1 MVENKTVTSSTPAFR
16 LRWDVFLSFRG
27 EDTRDGFTDRLYNA
41 LERQG
46 VRVFRD
52 NDGLTQ
58 GDEIAQSL
66 LDAIEDSAAAIAIIS
81 PRYANSRWCL
91 EELAKICECERL
103 ILPVFYLVDPS
114 NVRRQKGPFE
124 EDFRSLE
131 IRFGEHKVG
140 RWRSAMEKAGGISG
154 WVFQNRE
161 EPQLIQLLVRRIL
174 DELSNTPIGVA
185 SYTVGLNSR
194 VEELMKLLD
203 VKSSRVQVLGFHG
216 MGGVGKTTLAKALYN
231 KLVSHFEHRSFIS
244 NVREASMQQN
254 GLVSLQ
260 RKLLGDLLG
269 NASLVNDVN
278 AGEKAIRGI
287 LHEKRVLVVLD
298 DVDNVSQLGV
308 LAAGSEW
315 FYEGSRII
323 ITTRDRDVL
332 LAYHVNDIY
341 EVKELGSSD
350 SLKLFHY
357 HALRSKRA
365 TETFLNLSQQIVSI
379 TGGLPLALEVFGSF
393 LFDKRRVEEWEDALQ
408 KLKQIRPHDLQDVL
422 KISFDGLDDEEKCIF
437 LDIACLFVN
446 LEMKRDDVIDIVKGC
461 GFRAEIS
468 INVLIARSL
477 IKITEDKS
485 LWMHDQIRDM
495 GRQIVQHDHLVDP
508 GMRSRLWESGEIL
521 TVLKD
526 RMGTRNI
533 QGIILDFEKK
543 NFPKE
548 KSAKSI
554 SRDKLR
560 QAPSITSVV
569 TYLMET
575 YKEYFNHVANKEG
588 EMMLQT
594 KPFESMICLRL
605 LQLSNVRLEG
615 NFKCIPPD
623 LKWLQWRTCPL
634 KNLPSNF
641 CPRQLAVLDLSES
654 KIENVWGWRW
664 WFWYNNKVAENLM
677 VMNLHGCYNLTAIP
691 DLSKHHALEKL
702 ILERCISLTTIH
714 KSLGDMTTLRHLN
727 MRGCYNIVDFP
738 NDVSGLKHLE
748 ILILS
753 GCSKLKELP
762 QDMRGMNSL
771 KELLIDGT
779 AIEKLPDTIFLLTK
793 LEKLSLDR
801 CQSLKRLP
809 QCIGKLGSLRDF
821 SLNGS
826 ALEDMPDSIGSL
838 GNLEQL
844 SLMWCKSLTV
854 LPDSVGNIK
863 SLTKFW
869 LNSSSVKELP
879 TSIGSL
885 AYLKDLSLG
894 NCCDISRLPVSI
906 GGLASIVDLQLDGTS
921 IIDLPDQVDGLK
933 SLEKLE
939 MRNCRSLRSLPESI
953 GCVLTLSALI
963 IVNAAITELPES
975 IGMLENLIML
985 RLNKCT
991 KLCRLPASI
1000 GNLKSLHHLL
1010 MEETAVTELPE
1021 NFGMLSRLMI
1031 LKMAKKPDHEVSQ
1044 NAENT
1049 ELPSSFSN
1057 LSLLEEFDARA
1068 WKIAGKIPD
1077 DFEKLSSLVLLNLSH
1092 NDFSSLPCSLR
1103 GLSILEKLVLS
1114 HCKYLK
1120 VLPPLPSSL
1129 VELNAANC
1137 TALESI
1143 SDISNLENL
1152 QNLNL
1157 ANCEK
1162 LTGIPGLECLKSLR
1176 WLYMSGCSSC
1186 SSVVKSKLDKLALRN
1201 LNSLCVP
1208 GSEIPDWFTRD
1219 AVSYS
1224 KPKNR
1229 VIKAV
1234 IVGIVVSIDHSIRDD
1249 LRDQSPVVAG
1259 ILITILR
1266 LNKPIFNTAPLLE
1279 GVPKTDEDHFY
1290 LCRYEN
1296 YNPLVLFLKD
1306 GDKIRVATQNPSPV
1320 KGVHLKKC
1328 GIHLVFENDDDYVG
1342 DENFL
1347 REDQQS
1353 VSQKL
1358 TTFMGFSEEDKQ
1370 TLDPISKV
1378 EREKPERKQR
1388 DGNSFVLLF
1397 IVLPLSFLLLS
1408 WLVFM
1413 FYIYS

>member
-1 MVENKTVTSSTPAFR
+1 MN
-16 LRWDVFLSFRG
+16 
-27 EDTRDGFTDRLYNA
+27 
-41 LERQG
+41 
-46 VRVFRD
+46 
-52 NDGLTQ
+52 
-58 GDEIAQSL
+58 
-66 LDAIEDSAAAIAIIS
+66 
-81 PRYANSRWCL
+81 
-91 EELAKICECERL
+91 
-103 ILPVFYLVDPS
+103 
-114 NVRRQKGPFE
+114 
-124 EDFRSLE
+124 
-131 IRFGEHKVG
+131 
-140 RWRSAMEKAGGISG
+140 
-154 WVFQNRE
+154 E

-174 DELSNTPIGVA
+174 DELSNTPMGVA

-244 NVREASMQQN
+244 NVRETSMQQN
-254 GLVSLQ
+254 GLLSLQ

-269 NASLVNDVN
+269 NAPLVNDVN
-278 AGEKAIRGI
+278 AGKKAIRGI

-298 DVDNVSQLGV
+298 DVDNLSQLGV
-308 LAAGSEW
+308 LAARSEW

-350 SLKLFHY
+350 SLKLFRY

-365 TETFLNLSQQIVSI
+365 TETLLNLSQQIVSI

-408 KLKQIRPHDLQDVL
+408 KLKQIRPHHLQDVL

-461 GFRAEIS
+461 GFRAEVS

-495 GRQIVQHDHLVDP
+495 GRQIVQHEHLVDP
-508 GMRSRLWESGEIL
+508 GMRSRLWESSEIL

-526 RMGTRNI
+526 SMGTRNI

-560 QAPSITSVV
+560 QTPSITSVV

-588 EMMLQT
+588 EMILQT
-594 KPFESMICLRL
+594 KPFQSMICLRL
-605 LQLSNVRLEG
+605 LQLM
-615 NFKCIPPD
+615 
-623 LKWLQWRTCPL
+623 
-634 KNLPSNF
+634 
-641 CPRQLAVLDLSES
+641 LAVLDLSES

-738 NDVSGLKHLE
+738 NDVSGPKHLE

-906 GGLASIVDLQLDGTS
+906 GRLASVVDLQLDGTS
-921 IIDLPDQVDGLK
+921 IIDLPDQVNGLK

-953 GCVLTLSALI
+953 GCVLTLSTLI

-975 IGMLENLIML
+975 IGKLENLIML

-991 KLCRLPASI
+991 KLCRLPTSI

-1068 WKIAGKIPD
+1068 WKITGKIPD

-1092 NDFSSLPCSLR
+1092 NDFSSLPCSLT

-1129 VELNAANC
+1129 IELNAANC

-1152 QNLNL
+1152 RNLNL

-1162 LTGIPGLECLKSLR
+1162 LTGIPGLERLKFLR

-1208 GSEIPDWFTRD
+1208 GSKIPDWFTRD
-1219 AVSYS
+1219 EVSYS

-1234 IVGIVVSIDHSIRDD
+1234 IVGIVVSIDHSIQDD

-1266 LNKPIFNTAPLLE
+1266 LNVPIFNTAPLLE

-1296 YNPLVLFLKD
+1296 HTPLVLFLKD

-1320 KGVHLKKC
+1320 MGVHLKKC

-1342 DENFL
+1342 DENLFG
-1347 REDQQS
+1347 EGQQS

-1358 TTFMGFSEEDKQ
+1358 TTFMGSSEED
-1370 TLDPISKV
+1370 SCC
-1378 EREKPERKQR
+1378 
-1388 DGNSFVLLF
+1388 
-1397 IVLPLSFLLLS
+1397 
-1408 WLVFM
+1408 
-1413 FYIYS
+1413 

>member
-1 MVENKTVTSSTPAFR
+1 M
-16 LRWDVFLSFRG
+16 
-27 EDTRDGFTDRLYNA
+27 
-41 LERQG
+41 
-46 VRVFRD
+46 
-52 NDGLTQ
+52 
-58 GDEIAQSL
+58 
-66 LDAIEDSAAAIAIIS
+66 
-81 PRYANSRWCL
+81 
-91 EELAKICECERL
+91 
-103 ILPVFYLVDPS
+103 
-114 NVRRQKGPFE
+114 
-124 EDFRSLE
+124 
-131 IRFGEHKVG
+131 
-140 RWRSAMEKAGGISG
+140 
-154 WVFQNRE
+154 
-161 EPQLIQLLVRRIL
+161 
-174 DELSNTPIGVA
+174 GVA

-231 KLVSHFEHRSFIS
+231 KL
-244 NVREASMQQN
+244 
-254 GLVSLQ
+254 

-269 NASLVNDVN
+269 NAPLVNDVN
-278 AGEKAIRGI
+278 AGKKAIRRI

-298 DVDNVSQLGV
+298 DVDNLSQLGV
-308 LAAGSEW
+308 LAARSEW

-341 EVKELGSSD
+341 E
-350 SLKLFHY
+350 
-357 HALRSKRA
+357 
-365 TETFLNLSQQIVSI
+365 
-379 TGGLPLALEVFGSF
+379 
-393 LFDKRRVEEWEDALQ
+393 
-408 KLKQIRPHDLQDVL
+408 
-422 KISFDGLDDEEKCIF
+422 
-437 LDIACLFVN
+437 
-446 LEMKRDDVIDIVKGC
+446 
-461 GFRAEIS
+461 
-468 INVLIARSL
+468 
-477 IKITEDKS
+477 
-485 LWMHDQIRDM
+485 
-495 GRQIVQHDHLVDP
+495 
-508 GMRSRLWESGEIL
+508 
-521 TVLKD
+521 
-526 RMGTRNI
+526 GTRNI

-560 QAPSITSVV
+560 QTPSITSVV

-588 EMMLQT
+588 EMILQT
-594 KPFESMICLRL
+594 KPFQSMICLL

-654 KIENVWGWRW
+654 KIENV
-664 WFWYNNKVAENLM
+664 AENLM
-677 VMNLHGCYNLTAIP
+677 VMNLHGCCNLTAIP

-854 LPDSVGNIK
+854 LPDSVGKIK

-885 AYLKDLSLG
+885 VYLKDLSLG

-906 GGLASIVDLQLDGTS
+906 GGLASVVDLQLDGTS
-921 IIDLPDQVDGLK
+921 IIDLPDQVNGLK

-953 GCVLTLSALI
+953 GCVLTLSTLI

-975 IGMLENLIML
+975 IGKLENLIML

-991 KLCRLPASI
+991 KLCRLPTSI

-1068 WKIAGKIPD
+1068 WKITGKRPD

-1092 NDFSSLPCSLR
+1092 NDFSSLPCSLT

-1129 VELNAANC
+1129 IELNAANC

-1152 QNLNL
+1152 RNLNL

-1162 LTGIPGLECLKSLR
+1162 LTGIPGLERLKFLR

-1186 SSVVKSKLDKLALRN
+1186 SSVLALRN

-1219 AVSYS
+1219 EVSYS

-1234 IVGIVVSIDHSIRDD
+1234 IVGIVVSIDHSIQDD

-1266 LNKPIFNTAPLLE
+1266 LNVPIFNTAPLLE

-1296 YNPLVLFLKD
+1296 HTPLVLFLKD

-1320 KGVHLKKC
+1320 MGVHLKKC

-1342 DENFL
+1342 DENLFG
-1347 REDQQS
+1347 EGQQS

-1358 TTFMGFSEEDKQ
+1358 TTFMGSSEEDKQ

>member
-1 MVENKTVTSSTPAFR
+1 MEPA
-16 LRWDVFLSFRG
+16 VF
-27 EDTRDGFTDRLYNA
+27 GF
-41 LERQG
+41 G
-46 VRVFRD
+46 
-52 NDGLTQ
+52 
-58 GDEIAQSL
+58 
-66 LDAIEDSAAAIAIIS
+66 
-81 PRYANSRWCL
+81 
-91 EELAKICECERL
+91 
-103 ILPVFYLVDPS
+103 
-114 NVRRQKGPFE
+114 
-124 EDFRSLE
+124 
-131 IRFGEHKVG
+131 
-140 RWRSAMEKAGGISG
+140 
-154 WVFQNRE
+154 
-161 EPQLIQLLVRRIL
+161 
-174 DELSNTPIGVA
+174 
-185 SYTVGLNSR
+185 
-194 VEELMKLLD
+194 
-203 VKSSRVQVLGFHG
+203 
-216 MGGVGKTTLAKALYN
+216 
-231 KLVSHFEHRSFIS
+231 
-244 NVREASMQQN
+244 REAWHYKDQQY
-254 GLVSLQ
+254 L
-260 RKLLGDLLG
+260 
-269 NASLVNDVN
+269 
-278 AGEKAIRGI
+278 
-287 LHEKRVLVVLD
+287 
-298 DVDNVSQLGV
+298 
-308 LAAGSEW
+308 
-315 FYEGSRII
+315 RI
-323 ITTRDRDVL
+323 
-332 LAYHVNDIY
+332 Y
-341 EVKELGSSD
+341 
-350 SLKLFHY
+350 
-357 HALRSKRA
+357 
-365 TETFLNLSQQIVSI
+365 
-379 TGGLPLALEVFGSF
+379 
-393 LFDKRRVEEWEDALQ
+393 
-408 KLKQIRPHDLQDVL
+408 
-422 KISFDGLDDEEKCIF
+422 
-437 LDIACLFVN
+437 
-446 LEMKRDDVIDIVKGC
+446 
-461 GFRAEIS
+461 
-468 INVLIARSL
+468 
-477 IKITEDKS
+477 
-485 LWMHDQIRDM
+485 
-495 GRQIVQHDHLVDP
+495 
-508 GMRSRLWESGEIL
+508 
-521 TVLKD
+521 
-526 RMGTRNI
+526 GTRNI

-594 KPFESMICLRL
+594 KPFQSMICLRL

-1103 GLSILEKLVLS
+1103 GLSILEKL
-1114 HCKYLK
+1114 
-1120 VLPPLPSSL
+1120 
-1129 VELNAANC
+1129 
-1137 TALESI
+1137 
-1143 SDISNLENL
+1143 
-1152 QNLNL
+1152 
-1157 ANCEK
+1157 
-1162 LTGIPGLECLKSLR
+1162 
-1176 WLYMSGCSSC
+1176 
-1186 SSVVKSKLDKLALRN
+1186 LALRN

-1219 AVSYS
+1219 EVSYS

-1358 TTFMGFSEEDKQ
+1358 TTFMGSSEEDKQ

>member
-1 MVENKTVTSSTPAFR
+1 MVDNKTVTSSTPAFR

-27 EDTRDGFTDRLYNA
+27 DDTRDGFTDRLYNA
-41 LERQG
+41 LEGQG

-52 NDGLTQ
+52 KDGLTQ
-58 GDEIAQSL
+58 GDELTQSL

-81 PRYANSRWCL
+81 PRYADSHWCL

-124 EDFRSLE
+124 EDFKSLE
-131 IRFGEHKVG
+131 RRFGEHKVG

-154 WVFQNRE
+154 LVFQNRKKRDGKIE

-174 DELSNTPIGVA
+174 DELSNTPMGVA

-244 NVREASMQQN
+244 NVRETSMQQN
-254 GLVSLQ
+254 GLLSLQ

-278 AGEKAIRGI
+278 AGKKAIRGI

-308 LAAGSEW
+308 LAARSEW

-350 SLKLFHY
+350 SLKLFRY

-408 KLKQIRPHDLQDVL
+408 KLKQIRPHHLQDVL

-461 GFRAEIS
+461 GFRAEVS

-495 GRQIVQHDHLVDP
+495 GRQIVQREHLVDP
-508 GMRSRLWESGEIL
+508 GMRSRLWESSEIL

-526 RMGTRNI
+526 SM
-533 QGIILDFEKK
+533 

-560 QAPSITSVV
+560 QTPSITS
-569 TYLMET
+569 
-575 YKEYFNHVANKEG
+575 
-588 EMMLQT
+588 
-594 KPFESMICLRL
+594 
-605 LQLSNVRLEG
+605 
-615 NFKCIPPD
+615 
-623 LKWLQWRTCPL
+623 
-634 KNLPSNF
+634 
-641 CPRQLAVLDLSES
+641 LAVLDLSES

-677 VMNLHGCYNLTAIP
+677 VMNLHGCCNLTAIP

-702 ILERCISLTTIH
+702 ILERCTSLTTIH

-854 LPDSVGNIK
+854 LPDSVGKIK

-906 GGLASIVDLQLDGTS
+906 GRLASVVDLQLDGTS
-921 IIDLPDQVDGLK
+921 IIDLPDQVNGLK

-953 GCVLTLSALI
+953 GCVLTLSTLI

-975 IGMLENLIML
+975 IGKLENLIML

-991 KLCRLPASI
+991 KLCRLPTSI

-1049 ELPSSFSN
+1049 ELPSSFSK

-1068 WKIAGKIPD
+1068 WKITGKIPD

-1092 NDFSSLPCSLR
+1092 NDFSSLPCSLT

-1129 VELNAANC
+1129 IELNAANC

-1152 QNLNL
+1152 RNLNL

-1162 LTGIPGLECLKSLR
+1162 PTGIPGLERLKFLR

-1219 AVSYS
+1219 EVSYS

-1234 IVGIVVSIDHSIRDD
+1234 IVGIVVSIDHSIQDD

-1266 LNKPIFNTAPLLE
+1266 LNVPIFNTAPLLE

-1296 YNPLVLFLKD
+1296 HTPLVLFLKD

-1342 DENFL
+1342 DENLFG
-1347 REDQQS
+1347 EGQQS

-1358 TTFMGFSEEDKQ
+1358 TTFMGSSEED
-1370 TLDPISKV
+1370 SCC
-1378 EREKPERKQR
+1378 
-1388 DGNSFVLLF
+1388 
-1397 IVLPLSFLLLS
+1397 
-1408 WLVFM
+1408 
-1413 FYIYS
+1413 

>member
-1 MVENKTVTSSTPAFR
+1 MVDNKTVTSSTPAFR

-27 EDTRDGFTDRLYNA
+27 EDTRDGFTDRLYNE

-154 WVFQNRE
+154 WVFQNR
-161 EPQLIQLLVRRIL
+161 
-174 DELSNTPIGVA
+174 
-185 SYTVGLNSR
+185 
-194 VEELMKLLD
+194 
-203 VKSSRVQVLGFHG
+203 
-216 MGGVGKTTLAKALYN
+216 
-231 KLVSHFEHRSFIS
+231 
-244 NVREASMQQN
+244 
-254 GLVSLQ
+254 
-260 RKLLGDLLG
+260 
-269 NASLVNDVN
+269 
-278 AGEKAIRGI
+278 
-287 LHEKRVLVVLD
+287 
-298 DVDNVSQLGV
+298 
-308 LAAGSEW
+308 
-315 FYEGSRII
+315 
-323 ITTRDRDVL
+323 
-332 LAYHVNDIY
+332 
-341 EVKELGSSD
+341 
-350 SLKLFHY
+350 
-357 HALRSKRA
+357 
-365 TETFLNLSQQIVSI
+365 
-379 TGGLPLALEVFGSF
+379 
-393 LFDKRRVEEWEDALQ
+393 RVEEWEDALQ
-408 KLKQIRPHDLQDVL
+408 KLKQIRPHHLQDVL

-446 LEMKRDDVIDIVKGC
+446 LEMKRDD
-461 GFRAEIS
+461 
-468 INVLIARSL
+468 
-477 IKITEDKS
+477 
-485 LWMHDQIRDM
+485 
-495 GRQIVQHDHLVDP
+495 
-508 GMRSRLWESGEIL
+508 
-521 TVLKD
+521 
-526 RMGTRNI
+526 
-533 QGIILDFEKK
+533 
-543 NFPKE
+543 
-548 KSAKSI
+548 
-554 SRDKLR
+554 
-560 QAPSITSVV
+560 
-569 TYLMET
+569 
-575 YKEYFNHVANKEG
+575 
-588 EMMLQT
+588 
-594 KPFESMICLRL
+594 
-605 LQLSNVRLEG
+605 
-615 NFKCIPPD
+615 
-623 LKWLQWRTCPL
+623 
-634 KNLPSNF
+634 
-641 CPRQLAVLDLSES
+641 
-654 KIENVWGWRW
+654 
-664 WFWYNNKVAENLM
+664 VAENLM

-906 GGLASIVDLQLDGTS
+906 GGLASVVDLQLDGTS

-1077 DFEKLSSLVLLNLSH
+1077 DFEKLSSLSKRT
-1092 NDFSSLPCSLR
+1092 F
-1103 GLSILEKLVLS
+1103 ILEKLVLS

-1162 LTGIPGLECLKSLR
+1162 LTVYVCLEAKSQIGLLET
-1176 WLYMSGCSSC
+1176 
-1186 SSVVKSKLDKLALRN
+1186 
-1201 LNSLCVP
+1201 
-1208 GSEIPDWFTRD
+1208 E
-1219 AVSYS
+1219 VSYS

-1358 TTFMGFSEEDKQ
+1358 TTFMGSSEEDKQ

>member
-1 MVENKTVTSSTPAFR
+1 MV
-16 LRWDVFLSFRG
+16 
-27 EDTRDGFTDRLYNA
+27 
-41 LERQG
+41 
-46 VRVFRD
+46 
-52 NDGLTQ
+52 
-58 GDEIAQSL
+58 
-66 LDAIEDSAAAIAIIS
+66 
-81 PRYANSRWCL
+81 
-91 EELAKICECERL
+91 
-103 ILPVFYLVDPS
+103 
-114 NVRRQKGPFE
+114 
-124 EDFRSLE
+124 
-131 IRFGEHKVG
+131 
-140 RWRSAMEKAGGISG
+140 
-154 WVFQNRE
+154 E

-174 DELSNTPIGVA
+174 DELSNTPMGVA

-244 NVREASMQQN
+244 NVRETSMQQN
-254 GLVSLQ
+254 GLLSLQ

-269 NASLVNDVN
+269 NAPLVNDVN
-278 AGEKAIRGI
+278 AGKKAIRGI

-298 DVDNVSQLGV
+298 DVDNLSQLGV
-308 LAAGSEW
+308 LAARSEW

-350 SLKLFHY
+350 SLKLFRY

-365 TETFLNLSQQIVSI
+365 TETLLNLSQQIVSI

-408 KLKQIRPHDLQDVL
+408 KLKQIRPHHLQDVL

-461 GFRAEIS
+461 GFRAEVS

-495 GRQIVQHDHLVDP
+495 GRQIVQHEHLVDP
-508 GMRSRLWESGEIL
+508 GMRSRLWESSEIL
-521 TVLKD
+521 TILKD
-526 RMGTRNI
+526 SMGTRNI

-560 QAPSITSVV
+560 QTPSITSVV

-588 EMMLQT
+588 EMILQT
-594 KPFESMICLRL
+594 KPFQSMICLRL
-605 LQLSNVRLEG
+605 LQLM
-615 NFKCIPPD
+615 
-623 LKWLQWRTCPL
+623 
-634 KNLPSNF
+634 
-641 CPRQLAVLDLSES
+641 LAVLDLSES

-753 GCSKLKELP
+753 DCSKLKELP

-906 GGLASIVDLQLDGTS
+906 GRLASVVDLQLDGTS
-921 IIDLPDQVDGLK
+921 IIDLPDQVNGLK

-953 GCVLTLSALI
+953 GCVLTLSTLI
-963 IVNAAITELPES
+963 IVSAAITVLPES
-975 IGMLENLIML
+975 IGKLENLIML

-991 KLCRLPASI
+991 KLCRLPTSI

-1068 WKIAGKIPD
+1068 WKITGKIPD

-1092 NDFSSLPCSLR
+1092 NDFSSLPCSLT

-1129 VELNAANC
+1129 IELNAANC

-1152 QNLNL
+1152 RNLNL
-1157 ANCEK
+1157 AN
-1162 LTGIPGLECLKSLR
+1162 L
-1176 WLYMSGCSSC
+1176 
-1186 SSVVKSKLDKLALRN
+1186 LALRN

-1219 AVSYS
+1219 EVSYS

-1234 IVGIVVSIDHSIRDD
+1234 IVGIVVSIDHSIQDD

-1266 LNKPIFNTAPLLE
+1266 LNVPIFNTAPLLE

-1296 YNPLVLFLKD
+1296 HTPLVLFLKD

-1342 DENFL
+1342 DENLFG
-1347 REDQQS
+1347 EGQQS

-1358 TTFMGFSEEDKQ
+1358 TTFMGSSEED
-1370 TLDPISKV
+1370 SCC
-1378 EREKPERKQR
+1378 
-1388 DGNSFVLLF
+1388 
-1397 IVLPLSFLLLS
+1397 
-1408 WLVFM
+1408 
-1413 FYIYS
+1413 

>member
-1 MVENKTVTSSTPAFR
+1 M
-16 LRWDVFLSFRG
+16 
-27 EDTRDGFTDRLYNA
+27 
-41 LERQG
+41 
-46 VRVFRD
+46 
-52 NDGLTQ
+52 
-58 GDEIAQSL
+58 
-66 LDAIEDSAAAIAIIS
+66 
-81 PRYANSRWCL
+81 
-91 EELAKICECERL
+91 
-103 ILPVFYLVDPS
+103 
-114 NVRRQKGPFE
+114 
-124 EDFRSLE
+124 
-131 IRFGEHKVG
+131 
-140 RWRSAMEKAGGISG
+140 
-154 WVFQNRE
+154 
-161 EPQLIQLLVRRIL
+161 
-174 DELSNTPIGVA
+174 GVA
-185 SYTVGLNSR
+185 SYTVGLNSH

-203 VKSSRVQVLGFHG
+203 VKSSRVQ
-216 MGGVGKTTLAKALYN
+216 
-231 KLVSHFEHRSFIS
+231 
-244 NVREASMQQN
+244 
-254 GLVSLQ
+254 
-260 RKLLGDLLG
+260 
-269 NASLVNDVN
+269 
-278 AGEKAIRGI
+278 
-287 LHEKRVLVVLD
+287 
-298 DVDNVSQLGV
+298 
-308 LAAGSEW
+308 
-315 FYEGSRII
+315 
-323 ITTRDRDVL
+323 
-332 LAYHVNDIY
+332 
-341 EVKELGSSD
+341 
-350 SLKLFHY
+350 
-357 HALRSKRA
+357 
-365 TETFLNLSQQIVSI
+365 
-379 TGGLPLALEVFGSF
+379 
-393 LFDKRRVEEWEDALQ
+393 
-408 KLKQIRPHDLQDVL
+408 
-422 KISFDGLDDEEKCIF
+422 
-437 LDIACLFVN
+437 
-446 LEMKRDDVIDIVKGC
+446 
-461 GFRAEIS
+461 
-468 INVLIARSL
+468 
-477 IKITEDKS
+477 
-485 LWMHDQIRDM
+485 
-495 GRQIVQHDHLVDP
+495 
-508 GMRSRLWESGEIL
+508 
-521 TVLKD
+521 
-526 RMGTRNI
+526 GTRNI

-560 QAPSITSVV
+560 QTPSITSVV
-569 TYLMET
+569 TYLRET

-588 EMMLQT
+588 EMILQT
-594 KPFESMICLRL
+594 KPFQSMICLRL

-702 ILERCISLTTIH
+702 ILERCTSLTTIH

-809 QCIGKLGSLRDF
+809 QCIGKLGSLWDF

-869 LNSSSVKELP
+869 LNGSSVKELP
-879 TSIGSL
+879 TSIESL

-906 GGLASIVDLQLDGTS
+906 GGLASVVDLQLDGTS

-939 MRNCRSLRSLPESI
+939 MRNCRSLRSLPEKI
-953 GCVLTLSALI
+953 GRVLTLSTLI

-1129 VELNAANC
+1129 IELNAANC

-1143 SDISNLENL
+1143 SDISNLKNL
-1152 QNLNL
+1152 RNLNL

-1162 LTGIPGLECLKSLR
+1162 VTGIPGLERLKSLR

-1219 AVSYS
+1219 EVSYS

-1234 IVGIVVSIDHSIRDD
+1234 IVGIVVSIDHSIQDD

-1266 LNKPIFNTAPLLE
+1266 LNVPIFKTAPLLE

-1296 YNPLVLFLKD
+1296 HTPLVLFLKD
-1306 GDKIRVATQNPSPV
+1306 GDKIRVATQNASPV

-1347 REDQQS
+1347 REGIFFYFSGSLEFDGEFEQ
-1353 VSQKL
+1353 VGFDISQ
-1358 TTFMGFSEEDKQ
+1358 GC
-1370 TLDPISKV
+1370 V
-1378 EREKPERKQR
+1378 
-1388 DGNSFVLLF
+1388 
-1397 IVLPLSFLLLS
+1397 
-1408 WLVFM
+1408 
-1413 FYIYS
+1413 